1 MSPLKHGE
9 GIMNTVNVIGVSLL
23 PVSLRWL
30 FPLEV

>member
-1 MSPLKHGE
+1 MSPLKHGG
-9 GIMNTVNVIGVSLL
+9 GIIRTVNAIGVSLL

>member
-1 MSPLKHGE
+1 MSPLKRHGR
-9 GIMNTVNVIGVSLL
+9 IMNIVNAIGVSLL